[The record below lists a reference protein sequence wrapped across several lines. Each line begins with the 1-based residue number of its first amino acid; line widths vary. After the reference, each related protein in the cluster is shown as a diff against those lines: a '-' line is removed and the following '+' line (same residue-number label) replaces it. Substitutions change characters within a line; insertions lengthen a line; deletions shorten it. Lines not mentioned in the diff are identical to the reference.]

1 MVTERKPPPD
11 AIPDGTPH
19 DEDPDPD
26 PNYPND
32 PLNPGDPLTGGIDP
46 DDLPPDELAPS
57 FVPSWLRGKSSKKLN
72 RAQKGNYEG
81 ILRDIEAAPDTVP
94 KSGALYNMREFA
106 KITDTSTEEDIREW
120 CRVYWEHQKELWLA
134 NQPGADPNVSIEEFI
149 EIYENDMARSPSHWS
164 PYDRV
169 GVVNADP

>member
-1 MVTERKPPPD
+1 MATERKPPPD

-26 PNYPND
+26 PNYLND

-120 CRVYWEHQKELWLA
+120 CRVYW
-134 NQPGADPNVSIEEFI
+134 
-149 EIYENDMARSPSHWS
+149 
-164 PYDRV
+164 
-169 GVVNADP
+169 